1 MSVHIRALLMGGIVG
16 LFIYMVEDFNLNFIW
31 KFSLLL
37 VVVTI
42 INTVVDRLYRHKNE
56 DMK

>member
-1 MSVHIRALLMGGIVG
+1 MSMHIRALLMGGIVG

>member
-1 MSVHIRALLMGGIVG
+1 MSVHIRALLMGVTVG
-16 LFIYMVEDFNLNFIW
+16 LFIYMIEDFNLNFIW

-42 INTVVDRLYRHKNE
+42 INTVVDRLYRHKKE